1 MPLLQL
7 LPLYKGLDPAQ
18 QKLTAKHTIIKK
30 FKQLQLVNDF
40 KRIYYFFFCFGNALE
55 FAEAY
60 TIWEKY
66 RLPGHIYFDHKF
78 SLQVFLIST
87 Q

>member
-18 QKLTAKHTIIKK
+18 QKLTVKHTTIKK
-30 FKQLQLVNDF
+30 IQTVTACQRFQANLL
-40 KRIYYFFFCFGNALE
+40 FFFCFGNALE